1 MPDAPAV
8 DIEQG
13 LTQRPHAT
21 ACQTCAPLASPTWP
35 AHSLCLP
42 SEQGKS
48 RCATRPSNRPC
59 YNQIQSH
66 KPKSPK
72 SNANPPST
80 SKNPAPKSPS
90 IRQQMRQHTPLESPR
105 CRQKQGEL
113 ASNASTSRAPSMEDD
128 TETESVRRRRRA
140 EMVRGGA
147 ARSPRQSPGGT
158 PFPFP
163 GHAIR
168 EYEQCQK
175 NMVRWALKGL

>member
-21 ACQTCAPLASPTWP
+21 ACQTRAPPASPTWP

-48 RCATRPSNRPC
+48 RCATHPSNHPC
-59 YNQIQSH
+59 YNQIHSH

-128 TETESVRRRRRA
+128 TEQPNRWGGGDAQRWCVVERRGRRDSRR
-140 EMVRGGA
+140 EEHL
-147 ARSPRQSPGGT
+147 SPSLGT
-158 PFPFP
+158 RFENINSAKKIWSA
-163 GHAIR
+163 GH
-168 EYEQCQK
+168 
-175 NMVRWALKGL
+175 